1 MTSFPRRSAGF
12 TLIEICMV
20 LVLLGILAAVA
31 VPKFFDLQD
40 ESRQRAAAAAI
51 AEAQARINAVLGQ
64 KLLEGCGCSQA
75 VAWVN
80 ADLASPDGRIADG
93 DGKLFGDY
101 QLVFAPLS
109 AAGGAVPV
117 TAKYDGTPVADG
129 AVLGTLV
136 AAQCAGV
143 IGNGPESLSG
153 LRDLGNTRGQIL
165 ASYKQMNAVADPE
178 KLQQAADLMSGILA
192 QFGEPLASD
201 VKYWRIVNSGNQ
213 SNVFLLT
220 EDIKDST
227 TNRRVPFIQA
237 QQTGDGPIT
246 YFVGMI
252 GTTPI
257 SGKGAI
263 LVEDGNNA
271 KIWNDE
277 TYSSMAAYGGAENGG
292 AYVVKDSNGSW
303 TFFKQQTAGFSSYA
317 EAYEAFLHVDALYRR
332 PNAS

>member
-1 MTSFPRRSAGF
+1 
-12 TLIEICMV
+12 MV
-20 LVLLGILAAVA
+20 
-31 VPKFFDLQD
+31 
-40 ESRQRAAAAAI
+40 QR
-51 AEAQARINAVLGQ
+51 
-64 KLLEGCGCSQA
+64 
-75 VAWVN
+75 
-80 ADLASPDGRIADG
+80 
-93 DGKLFGDY
+93 
-101 QLVFAPLS
+101 
-109 AAGGAVPV
+109 
-117 TAKYDGTPVADG
+117 
-129 AVLGTLV
+129 
-136 AAQCAGV
+136 
-143 IGNGPESLSG
+143 
-153 LRDLGNTRGQIL
+153 
-165 ASYKQMNAVADPE
+165 
-178 KLQQAADLMSGILA
+178 

-257 SGKGAI
+257 YNQGAI

-277 TYSSMAAYGGAENGG
+277 TYSSMANGAYGGPENGG
-292 AYVVKDSNGSW
+292 EYVVKDSNGSW
-303 TFFKQQTAGFSSYA
+303 TISKQQPAGFRSYA
-317 EAYEAFLHVDALYRR
+317 EAYEAFLHVDAQYRQ